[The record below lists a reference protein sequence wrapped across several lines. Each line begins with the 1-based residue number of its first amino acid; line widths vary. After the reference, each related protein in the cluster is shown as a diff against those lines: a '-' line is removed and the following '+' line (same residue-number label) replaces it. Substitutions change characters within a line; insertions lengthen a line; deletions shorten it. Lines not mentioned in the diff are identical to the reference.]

1 MSDCPRCQGLLV
13 GETGWDYQTGFSCPM
28 VRCVICGYRDDPV
41 CRQNRVKGA
50 AARPVRANGVL
61 KADGRHVLT
70 FPQAVAVAGLVGARQ
85 PRRIYAEDLR

>member
-41 CRQNRVKGA
+41 CRQNRVAGG
-50 AARPVRANGVL
+50 RVVR
-61 KADGRHVLT
+61 ADGRQNPHRRGILLV
-70 FPQAVAVAGLVGARQ
+70 PQAVAGLVGARQ